1 MMSATFQEKYDRA
14 RPSYVRV
21 NDKRFAD
28 LPAGTTILIPSP
40 HDIEQVLSRLD
51 PGEFI
56 LPKELRRRLANEYGT
71 DGTCPVMTGMNL
83 RIVAELALSRL
94 DAGIPLSEIV
104 PVWQVITPDSPL
116 AQKLPGGAQRIAHL
130 RNTAKV

>member
-1 MMSATFQEKYDRA
+1 MSATFQEKYDRA

-40 HDIEQVLSRLD
+40 HAIEQVLSQLD
-51 PGEFI
+51 PGEYI
-56 LPKELRRRLANEYGT
+56 SPNELRSRLANEYGT
-71 DGTCPVMTGMNL
+71 EGTCPVMTGMNL
-83 RIVAELALSRL
+83 RIVAEVALTRV
-94 DAGIPLSEIV
+94 DAGIPLSEIM

-116 AQKLPGGAQRIAHL
+116 AQKLPGGAQRIEYL
-130 RNTAKV
+130 RNAAQA

>member
-1 MMSATFQEKYDRA
+1 MSATFQEKYDRA

-40 HDIEQVLSRLD
+40 HAIEQVLSQLD
-51 PGEFI
+51 PGEYI
-56 LPKELRRRLANEYGT
+56 SPKELRSRLANEYGT
-71 DGTCPVMTGMNL
+71 EGTCPVMTGMNL
-83 RIVAELALSRL
+83 RIVAEVALTRV

-116 AQKLPGGAQRIAHL
+116 AQKLPGGAQRIEHL
-130 RNTAKV
+130 RNAAQA